1 MLVLRHFPG
10 KIEAKVTQFDL
21 LNAVAKVD
29 YDSSLSFNANPIFL
43 MEKKKKILKLF
54 CQWNGIVKMKTELFL
69 VLRSYNFK
77 KIIYLA
83 YIAREQEMTGT
94 QSLKS
99 GYQREALW

>member
-1 MLVLRHFPG
+1 
-10 KIEAKVTQFDL
+10 
-21 LNAVAKVD
+21 
-29 YDSSLSFNANPIFL
+29 
-43 MEKKKKILKLF
+43 
-54 CQWNGIVKMKTELFL
+54 MKTELFL